1 MPLVSQL
8 FSGDQRLEACLVNDQ
23 AHLTIGTRGP
33 FVNKV
38 QRALLVLADAS
49 ISQADVTT
57 MTYGTSTAGAVL
69 AYKTQR
75 AIINR
80 AYQSKPDNIVGK
92 MTIRALDEE
101 MARIERTSP
110 RRNCC
115 GDPIGGSSAGRA
127 QSSQFAATQAFGVGE
142 TRIGFELPKVLRV
155 GWQITN
161 LGVQTDGRRH
171 TDMMDA
177 GNQLMDNLLI
187 VPVGGDLRFVAPFDY
202 PMTIDAKVPS
212 DVFGLARAAIKARPM
227 FLSELRVIVHP
238 FVSTAPEFGITDGG
252 AFDGKMFPNFI
263 IINSNKTRPDRLTL
277 LHEMIHATGLTVHD
291 DDPVAPTTVRDPTSV
306 FSINDKRDHI
316 RPEHLERLGKM
327 PWCDFFPTL

>member
-101 MARIERTSP
+101 MASY
-110 RRNCC
+110 C
-115 GDPIGGSSAGRA
+115 
-127 QSSQFAATQAFGVGE
+127 
-142 TRIGFELPKVLRV
+142 
-155 GWQITN
+155 
-161 LGVQTDGRRH
+161 
-171 TDMMDA
+171 
-177 GNQLMDNLLI
+177 
-187 VPVGGDLRFVAPFDY
+187 
-202 PMTIDAKVPS
+202 
-212 DVFGLARAAIKARPM
+212 
-227 FLSELRVIVHP
+227 
-238 FVSTAPEFGITDGG
+238 
-252 AFDGKMFPNFI
+252 
-263 IINSNKTRPDRLTL
+263 
-277 LHEMIHATGLTVHD
+277 
-291 DDPVAPTTVRDPTSV
+291 
-306 FSINDKRDHI
+306 
-316 RPEHLERLGKM
+316 
-327 PWCDFFPTL
+327 